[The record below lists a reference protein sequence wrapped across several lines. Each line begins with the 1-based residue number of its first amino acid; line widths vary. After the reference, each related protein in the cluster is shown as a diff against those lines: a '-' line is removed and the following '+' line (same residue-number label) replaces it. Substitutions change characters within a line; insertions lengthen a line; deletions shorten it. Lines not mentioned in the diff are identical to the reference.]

1 MRVTQQMLSATTLNN
16 IESNMTRIDQLEG
29 QITSG
34 TQLTKPSD
42 NPIGTAQALNLQDGV
57 TQTTQYLSNIDQA
70 TTWLNA
76 TDSALGS
83 VSSAIQRARELAVQA
98 ATDTTS
104 ASDRQA
110 IDAEIQQLQQQV
122 LGLAQAK
129 SGSTFLFAGTKS
141 SAPGYVQAN
150 PSSVAGTY
158 NGNSGL
164 VQRQVAPG
172 QTISVNADPTST
184 FDPVFTALNQLRTG
198 LTTSND
204 ATITSSIDDLDTAL
218 TAVLGARA
226 TVGAKTNRMNAL
238 QNQMS
243 SVQVNMTG
251 LLSNVKDVDMAQ
263 AITQF
268 TMAQTVYQASLQAGA
283 KAMQQSLLDYLR

>member
-283 KAMQQSLLDYLR
+283 KAMQQSLLDYLH